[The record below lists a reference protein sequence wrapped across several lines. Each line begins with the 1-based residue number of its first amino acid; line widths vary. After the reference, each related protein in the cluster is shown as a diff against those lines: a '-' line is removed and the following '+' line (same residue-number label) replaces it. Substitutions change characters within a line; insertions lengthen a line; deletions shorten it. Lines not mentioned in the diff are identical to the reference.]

1 MVWITS
7 STVAIYANNNAEY
20 LIKQY
25 FQTSN
30 QEPIYLDMW
39 EDSLRGIKKH
49 LVTYTYPSNFTIIAE
64 RPWGLSGDLEPK
76 VDHLV
81 CFMPGTLALSVT
93 GGLTVA
99 ELKRRNEW
107 TSKKQEDLDLAIELM
122 KSCWGMYEFTKSG
135 LAPEITYFQLPPA
148 EHGIKHFYSYD
159 PHHKPNSVE
168 FDPDP
173 EATWREDFFVKPNDA
188 HNLQRPETVES
199 LFYLWRITGDEK
211 YRQWG
216 WRMFE
221 SFMKYSE
228 APDDGGYTSMQN
240 VDNIP
245 PPLKDNM
252 ESFWLVCLLCFFK
265 LEMSQ
270 INLI

>member
-1 MVWITS
+1 MVCLT
-7 STVAIYANNNAEY
+7 TTANGPYTDDNAEY

-25 FQTSN
+25 LQTSK

-39 EDSLRGIKKH
+39 EESLRGIKKH
-49 LVTYTYPSNFTIIAE
+49 LVTYSYPSNFTIIAE
-64 RPWGLSGDLEPK
+64 RPWGISGDLEPK

-81 CFMPGTLALSVT
+81 CFMPGTLALSTT

-99 ELKRRNEW
+99 EMKRRKEW
-107 TSKKQEDLDLAIELM
+107 TPKKQEDLNLAIELM
-122 KSCWGMYEFTKSG
+122 ESCWGMYEVTKTG
-135 LAPEITYFQLPPA
+135 LAAEITFFQLPPA
-148 EHGIKHFYSYD
+148 DHVIKHIYSYD
-159 PHHKPNSVE
+159 PHHRPNKVD

-173 EATWREDFFVKPNDA
+173 DASWRKDFIIKPGDA

-221 SFMKYSE
+221 SFMKYTE
-228 APDDGGYTSMQN
+228 APHDAGYSSLQN
-240 VDNIP
+240 VNQLP
-245 PPLKDNM
+245 PESRNNM
-252 ESFWLVCLLCFFK
+252 ESFWLVSLLY
-265 LEMSQ
+265 
-270 INLI
+270 I